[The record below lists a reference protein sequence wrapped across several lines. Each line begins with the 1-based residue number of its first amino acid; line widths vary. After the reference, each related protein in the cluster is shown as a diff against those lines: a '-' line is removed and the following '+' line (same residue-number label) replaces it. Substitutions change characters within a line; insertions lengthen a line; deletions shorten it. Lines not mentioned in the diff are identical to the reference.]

1 MELLYA
7 LAEAILLEVD
17 NVEEVIYIEKAES
30 SFEILMNDGKQYI
43 VELKEL

>member
-7 LAEAILLEVD
+7 LAEAILLEVE
-17 NVEEVIYIEKAES
+17 NVEEVIYNEKAES